1 MVWLLLLLLLHQA
14 MTMVEQPLFVSQAV
28 ERVQWHQLLTMILP
42 MIFVS
47 IHIKGTHP
55 TSFTRILFLERNRA
69 MSLQGRLQAMVRQH
83 TEHPTKETSYTQ
95 EVMHHH
101 YQPLKYR
108 HAAAAAAARLSVYD
122 DTTKRQEPATSPTPA
137 AASLNEESNS
147 PTMIRSPARLS
158 DTLLWDKE
166 LADIAAVGLPGPKSP
181 TTAIKFYSAFLS
193 PYEHT
198 EIQEYSQVYFVGH
211 HAEKHMAVPDDP
223 TNNFGYDDEH
233 GDYNIIAQD
242 HLAYRYEIIDI
253 LGCGSFGQVIK
264 CYDHKME
271 TTVAI
276 KMIRNKRRLY
286 AQARTEV
293 NILKDL
299 VKWDPHDQHHNIRL
313 TDSFV
318 FRNHLCIVC
327 ECLSINLYEFIK
339 ANNYKGFSLS
349 LIKR

>member
-1 MVWLLLLLLLHQA
+1 
-14 MTMVEQPLFVSQAV
+14 
-28 ERVQWHQLLTMILP
+28 
-42 MIFVS
+42 
-47 IHIKGTHP
+47 
-55 TSFTRILFLERNRA
+55 